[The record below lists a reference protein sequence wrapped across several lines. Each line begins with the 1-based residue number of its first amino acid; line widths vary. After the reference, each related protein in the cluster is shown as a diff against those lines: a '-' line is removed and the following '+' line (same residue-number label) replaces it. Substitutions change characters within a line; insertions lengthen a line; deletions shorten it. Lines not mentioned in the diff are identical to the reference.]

1 MTGACQGVRIAAWLA
16 ATIALL
22 CCLGNYTMNTIFANV
37 LLVGF
42 GGVLS
47 CIGLLVAIIGLLIW
61 RGSIWAWPIVGNL
74 ATLSLVI
81 WMFAANQVPA
91 GYGP

>member
-1 MTGACQGVRIAAWLA
+1 MTGACKAVRNAAWLA
-16 ATIALL
+16 PAFALS

-47 CIGLLVAIIGLLIW
+47 CIGLLIALIGLIIW
-61 RGSIWAWPIVGNL
+61 RGSIWTWAIVLNL
-74 ATLSLVI
+74 FTLSLVI
-81 WMFAANQVPA
+81 WMFAAEQVPA